1 MVRLLRAAGRR
12 PSAQIVVI
20 VMVTLAAAGCDR
32 GPTLL
37 RVRGRVMLTSGK
49 PVHNG
54 TVTLYPDTAK
64 GNKSQEL
71 PTGQIDEQGQYAV
84 MTGPREG
91 APPGWYRVA
100 ITAAE
105 KVDPNNPY

>member
-1 MVRLLRAAGRR
+1 MTRSLASRRSPTLLLLAVTVAALG
-12 PSAQIVVI
+12 
-20 VMVTLAAAGCDR
+20 LAGCDR

-37 RVRGRVMLTSGK
+37 RVRGKVTLTDGR

-54 TVTLYPDTAK
+54 TVTLYPDAAK

-71 PTGQIDEQGQYAV
+71 PIGQIDEQGGYTV
-84 MTGPREG
+84 MTGAREG

-105 KVDPNNPY
+105 KVDP